1 MQGSVNT
8 CNSVHLKTQ
17 LIDGYVI
24 VQTKNRQIQVKS
36 TFHLGLFVGP
46 VHNVGANHRLLKST
60 HTHTYKSTHIFY
72 VIHTLKLW
80 LWPTEKAAILSYFH
94 MQTQHRHTHSNH
106 NTWSNNRQWQHS
118 PREFI
123 HITRTTS
130 TDEGFSFYPNKWQKP
145 RKKDQYTEKQR
156 SHLSSSQYRQ
166 TTAQK
171 LTTVYIYICCHVNQA
186 ASRPRVMATTPQQ
199 MLNSR
204 HGDGDATQW
213 DRNRSHLLEMC
224 CNLVRAHYLLEQCH
238 RHITTFQSNVSST
251 PTPQVHHKSLE

>member
-171 LTTVYIYICCHVNQA
+171 LTTVYIYML
-186 ASRPRVMATTPQQ
+186 PRQPGSVKAK
-199 MLNSR
+199 S
-204 HGDGDATQW
+204 DGDDTTTNAEQSSRRRW
-213 DRNRSHLLEMC
+213 CHSVRSEPFPSSGDVLQLSSSALPPGAMSQ
-224 CNLVRAHYLLEQCH
+224 AHYNLPE
-238 RHITTFQSNVSST
+238 
-251 PTPQVHHKSLE
+251 

>member
-171 LTTVYIYICCHVNQA
+171 LTTVYIYIYVATSTRQRQGQEWWRRHHNKCWTVVTETVMPLSEIGTVPIFWRCA
-186 ASRPRVMATTPQQ
+186 AT
-199 MLNSR
+199 
-204 HGDGDATQW
+204 
-213 DRNRSHLLEMC
+213 
-224 CNLVRAHYLLEQCH
+224 
-238 RHITTFQSNVSST
+238 
-251 PTPQVHHKSLE
+251 